1 MWTDE
6 DKIKVKILFFSP
18 NEEGTSYFTDSLI
31 YICDHNEQGSLGL
44 IFNRPLELD
53 LKELLRGLKIKEVDN
68 AKGNVFLGGPVNPG
82 AIFILHSSDKCWKG
96 TLKVS
101 EHVYMS
107 TDFEAI
113 EDIAKAGHN
122 ALQTLGIDHV
132 HTVIG
137 PSMGGMTALAY
148 ALLFPS
154 SLTNLIV
161 ISAAARALPFTISI
175 RSLQRE

>member
-1 MWTDE
+1 MWTDK
-6 DKIKVKILFFSP
+6 DKIKGKILFFSP

-53 LKELLRGLKIKEVDN
+53 LKELLRGLKISEVDN

-82 AIFILHSSDKCWKG
+82 AIFILHSSDKYWKG

-113 EDIAKAGHN
+113 EDIAKG
-122 ALQTLGIDHV
+122 D
-132 HTVIG
+132 G
-137 PSMGGMTALAY
+137 PKNW
-148 ALLFPS
+148 PS
-154 SLTNLIV
+154 DVSQIQENKISLTPVEPDLFWRGSLEV
-161 ISAAARALPFTISI
+161 LPKFNTSFINAP
-175 RSLQRE
+175 